1 MILQMQIFNN
11 INIRWTY
18 ADPSWARIAALVPVV
33 VACAEAG
40 DEVANNILLDSV
52 EELALSVKAVI
63 QRLGLAGEG
72 MESNSHSLLLRS
84 IFPFMHCIYIRIN
97 YLLRFILCP
106 FDPLIIVYVHYNVTA
121 CMRGSYFSIHL

>member
-1 MILQMQIFNN
+1 MRGSSKFLCHESWYCNMILQMKVFNN

-40 DEVANNILLDSV
+40 DEVANNILFDSV

-72 MESNSHSLLLRS
+72 MESNNRSLFLNTY
-84 IFPFMHCIYIRIN
+84 FAF
-97 YLLRFILCP
+97 LC
-106 FDPLIIVYVHYNVTA
+106 
-121 CMRGSYFSIHL
+121 

>member
-1 MILQMQIFNN
+1 MILRMQVFNN

-33 VACAEAG
+33 IACAEAG

-72 MESNSHSLLLRS
+72 MESNSHSLF
-84 IFPFMHCIYIRIN
+84 IEIRFSF
-97 YLLRFILCP
+97 LWTAFI
-106 FDPLIIVYVHYNVTA
+106 
-121 CMRGSYFSIHL
+121 

>member
-1 MILQMQIFNN
+1 MKNASTVWGGNFFTNN

-52 EELALSVKAVI
+52 EELALSVRAVI

-72 MESNSHSLLLRS
+72 MESNSHSLFIKIHFL
-84 IFPFMHCIYIRIN
+84 FMHCIYIRIN
-97 YLLRFILCP
+97 HLLRFT
-106 FDPLIIVYVHYNVTA
+106 FV
-121 CMRGSYFSIHL
+121 SI